1 VARYYQAKAIP
12 ADAELHEDLLRFV
25 ALYRR
30 LVEANDHLADAETPT
45 DDEEDSNGAGPA
57 MDAKRRRWHFR
68 AERNPKLIKD
78 AKRIH
83 GSTCAVCG
91 FNYGDRYGDLGEGYI
106 EAHHLTPFA
115 DLEGRPTKL
124 DPRKD
129 FAVVCASCHR
139 MLHRRQPPFSLEEIK
154 ATLR

>member
-1 VARYYQAKAIP
+1 MARYYQATPSRLMRSCTKTCCA
-12 ADAELHEDLLRFV
+12 FV
-25 ALYRR
+25 ALYRQ
-30 LVEANDHLADAETPT
+30 LVEANDHLVDADTLS
-45 DDEEDSNGAGPA
+45 DDVKDESNGADPA
-57 MDAKRRRWHFR
+57 VEAKRLRRDLR

-83 GSTCAVCG
+83 GSTCAVCA
-91 FNYGDRYGDLGEGYI
+91 FNRDLRRLGEGYI

-115 DLEGRPTKL
+115 ELEGRPTKL

-139 MLHRRQPPFSLEEIK
+139 MLHRR
-154 ATLR
+154 